1 MHRCISNFPSQT
13 VEVLPSK
20 LYQAKTGKAL
30 VETSTILNWNGEEP
44 MKIAVFVYEYPPKI
58 VGGLGTYAAEITRKF
73 VLTDHDVT
81 VFTMNDDAGDL
92 PTREIWRGIEIHRP
106 LHIDI
111 SDSLPDVIAEDIRK
125 WGRGIHFFG
134 KLMVYNYLSAAKL
147 VNELIKKESLKYDL
161 VVAHD
166 WLSVMGGVTVKK
178 ESGLPLAF
186 HVHSTEQGRTM
197 GNGSSVVSNIE
208 LRGGNMADLVV
219 TVSYAMKD
227 ELIQL
232 GFPRDKIKVSYNG
245 VDPQK
250 YNPETIKKEDIR
262 RIRTSY
268 GLKDED
274 FMILFLGR
282 LVGVKGVDKLIMA
295 MPHILAKYPKAKLV
309 IVGVGDLQEYLQNL
323 VRMIKMDEYVRF
335 RFDFIPEEERILHYA
350 ACDVAAFPSLYEPF
364 GIVALE
370 AMAMEKPVVVGAS
383 GVSGMREIV
392 ICCGDEQCGY
402 HVDPNNP
409 SDIAWGILS
418 ALETPEKRKWLGKNG
433 RKRVLSEFTWSRIAE
448 KTIELYESVV
458 KR

>member
-1 MHRCISNFPSQT
+1 
-13 VEVLPSK
+13 
-20 LYQAKTGKAL
+20 
-30 VETSTILNWNGEEP
+30 

-73 VLTDHDVT
+73 VLMDHDVT
-81 VFTMNDDAGDL
+81 VFTMNDDTGTL

-106 LHIDI
+106 LHLDI

-125 WGRGIHFFG
+125 WGRGINLFG
-134 KLMVYNYLSAAKL
+134 KLMVYNYLSASKL
-147 VNELIKKESLKYDL
+147 VNELIKKEGMKYDI

-166 WLSVMGGVTVKK
+166 WLSVMGGITVKR
-178 ESGLPLAF
+178 ETGLPLAF

-197 GNGSSVVSNIE
+197 GAGSSVLSNIE
-208 LRGGNMADLVV
+208 LRGGNMADLIV

-227 ELIQL
+227 ELVQL
-232 GFPRDKIKVSYNG
+232 GFTKERIQVSYNG

-250 YNPETIKKEDIR
+250 YNPEGITLDQTR
-262 RIRTSY
+262 RIRSLY
-268 GLKDED
+268 GIKDD
-274 FMILFLGR
+274 DLMILFLGR
-282 LVGVKGVDKLIMA
+282 LVGVKGIDKLIMA
-295 MPHILAKYPKAKLV
+295 MPHILPKYPKAKLV

-323 VRMIKMDEYVRF
+323 VKTIRLDEFVRF
-335 RFDFIPEEERILHYA
+335 RFDFISEEERILHYA
-350 ACDVAAFPSLYEPF
+350 ACDLAVFPSLYEPF

-409 SDIAWGILS
+409 SDIAWGMSS
-418 ALETPEKRKWLGKNG
+418 ALESPEKRMWLGKNG
-433 RKRVLSEFTWSRIAE
+433 RARVLKEFTWTRIAE
-448 KTIELYESVV
+448 KTIELYE
-458 KR
+458 KTINR